1 MSGAD
6 ESEGRLF
13 SSRLGLCT
21 SKMSSGT
28 GPVAPPRS
36 GPRNVVE
43 SRCSVT
49 GQVVE
54 SSGLKEADGNIREL
68 SSLVKEQSSSPAS
81 FKSGF
86 GFGPG
91 NFNNRSA
98 ARAPPAIRAFRGL
111 QSPAAPAGLRGLP
124 GPSVVPPARPLWSAE
139 RRGLLPPP
147 LEYPQVAAAPTVS
160 SPGLSRSAGSP
171 LSGPGSP
178 RSPRPEAGLLPKPSC
193 SPPPCRSLA
202 TTRAAPLVTSA
213 SGSSSPATQ
222 LGGASSSNFPSSSSS
237 AGSTTPRTRAASSS
251 ISRLP
256 GLRAPFFSTD

>member
-6 ESEGRLF
+6 ESEGRLS
-13 SSRLGLCT
+13 SSRLGFCT

-49 GQVVE
+49 GRVVE
-54 SSGLKEADGNIREL
+54 STSGLKEADGNIREL
-68 SSLVKEQSSSPAS
+68 SSLAKEQSSSPAS

-111 QSPAAPAGLRGLP
+111 QSPAAPAGLRE
-124 GPSVVPPARPLWSAE
+124 PSQP
-139 RRGLLPPP
+139 
-147 LEYPQVAAAPTVS
+147 
-160 SPGLSRSAGSP
+160 
-171 LSGPGSP
+171 
-178 RSPRPEAGLLPKPSC
+178 
-193 SPPPCRSLA
+193 
-202 TTRAAPLVTSA
+202 
-213 SGSSSPATQ
+213 
-222 LGGASSSNFPSSSSS
+222 
-237 AGSTTPRTRAASSS
+237 
-251 ISRLP
+251 
-256 GLRAPFFSTD
+256 